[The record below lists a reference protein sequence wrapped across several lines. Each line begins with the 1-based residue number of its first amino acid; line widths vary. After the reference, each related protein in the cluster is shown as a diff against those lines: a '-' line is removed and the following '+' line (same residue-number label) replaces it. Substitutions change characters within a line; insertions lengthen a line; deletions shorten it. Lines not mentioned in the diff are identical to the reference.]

1 MKSVSFRQFCGLRYN
16 AGKSLVSNRL
26 RDMSFKK
33 YFLLSSLSLS
43 LLSCGQSSKIKDPIA
58 AEPFR
63 SKVQVD
69 TLKFDPEN
77 VIPLKFSFP
86 IEPTPFE
93 STLPQLGPV
102 TPVVNELVKLLLKVG
117 TVSGTLKFRL
127 NQPIPE
133 LPSEYAHS
141 VKLSRVF
148 FVLQNE
154 NINFINKLAVMVTPK
169 KIRND
174 SGIMT
179 SSPTE
184 EIKMSKQEKKAHFEM
199 FDDNSI
205 TGKMA
210 NERRD
215 KDVLVLKYDR
225 TQVEKFLK
233 PINKKF
239 IYLIHSSNPAA
250 IMDHIVFTME
260 YQKKG
265 LLKTTQLMM
274 DSVMVEL
281 IPDHAVRA
289 NFEKEM
295 QVLSTYHEFGYK
307 GHETCDSVKINC
319 LDLKI
324 PDIELMELVFRE
336 NSLQIEAFVDV
347 NRAPKTFGLKGF
359 IEIEAGVKD
368 PIAVDGVKRTTGI

>member
-1 MKSVSFRQFCGLRYN
+1 
-16 AGKSLVSNRL
+16 
-26 RDMSFKK
+26 MSFKK

-43 LLSCGQSSKIKDPIA
+43 LLSCGQSSKIKNPIP
-58 AEPFR
+58 AEPFK
-63 SKVQVD
+63 SPVQVSKLQYD
-69 TLKFDPEN
+69 SSE
-77 VIPLKFSFP
+77 VIPVKFSFP

-93 STLPQLGPV
+93 SALPSLGPIN
-102 TPVVNELVKLLLKVG
+102 PVVNELVKLLLKVG

-174 SGIMT
+174 AGIMT
-179 SSPTE
+179 ASPTE
-184 EIKMSKQEKKAHFEM
+184 EISMTKKEKKAHFDL
-199 FDDNSI
+199 FDENSI
-205 TGKMA
+205 TGKIA
-210 NERRD
+210 SERRD

-225 TQVEKFLK
+225 EQGSKYLR
-233 PINKKF
+233 PLNKKF
-239 IYLIHSSNPAA
+239 IYVIQSSNPAA
-250 IMDHIVFTME
+250 ILDHIVFTMR
-260 YQKKG
+260 YQEKG
-265 LLKTTQLMM
+265 YLKTSQLMM

-281 IPDHAVRA
+281 TPDNAVRA
-289 NFEKEM
+289 NFEREM
-295 QVLSTYHEFGYK
+295 QTLSTFHEFGYK
-307 GHETCDSVKINC
+307 GHETCESTKISC
-319 LDLKI
+319 LDLEV

-347 NRAPKTFGLKGF
+347 NRAPKTFGIKGF

-368 PIAVDGVKRTTGI
+368 PIAVDGVKPTKI

>member
-1 MKSVSFRQFCGLRYN
+1 
-16 AGKSLVSNRL
+16 
-26 RDMSFKK
+26 MSFQK

-43 LLSCGQSSKIKDPIA
+43 LIGCGQSSKIKGAIP
-58 AEPFR
+58 AEPF
-63 SKVQVD
+63 SGPAHVS
-69 TLKFDPEN
+69 TLTYDSEK

-93 STLPQLGPV
+93 TTLPKLGPV

-133 LPSEYAHS
+133 LPSEYAQT
-141 VKLSRVF
+141 VKLARVF

-169 KIRND
+169 RIRND
-174 SGIMT
+174 DGIMT
-179 SSPTE
+179 ASPTE
-184 EIKMSKQEKKAHFEM
+184 EVEMTKQEKRAHFEM
-199 FDDNSI
+199 FDENSI

-210 NERRD
+210 SERRD
-215 KDVLVLKYDR
+215 KEVLVLKYDR
-225 TQVEKFLK
+225 LQMNKYLK
-233 PINKKF
+233 PLNKKF

-250 IMDHIVFTME
+250 IMDHIVFTMG
-260 YQKKG
+260 YHKKK

-274 DSVMVEL
+274 DSVLVEL
-281 IPDHAVRA
+281 VPDNAVRA
-289 NFEKEM
+289 NFEREL
-295 QVLSTYHEFGYK
+295 QILSTGYEFGYK
-307 GHETCDSVKINC
+307 GHETCDSLRISC

-359 IEIEAGVKD
+359 IEIEGGVKD
-368 PIAVDGVKRTTGI
+368 PIAVDGVNRTTEI

>member
-1 MKSVSFRQFCGLRYN
+1 M
-16 AGKSLVSNRL
+16 SLT
-26 RDMSFKK
+26 K

-43 LLSCGQSSKIKDPIA
+43 LLACGESSKIKDPIA

-63 SKVQVD
+63 STVQVN
-69 TLKFDPEN
+69 TLKYDPNN

-86 IEPTPFE
+86 LEPTPFE

-154 NINFINKLAVMVTPK
+154 NINFINKLAVMVSPK
-169 KIRND
+169 RIRND
-174 SGIMT
+174 DGIMT
-179 SSPTE
+179 ASPTE
-184 EIKMSKQEKKAHFEM
+184 EIEMTKKEKRAHFEI

-205 TGKMA
+205 TGKAA
-210 NERRD
+210 NVRRD

-225 TQVEKFLK
+225 SQVDKHLK
-233 PINKKF
+233 PLNEKF

-250 IMDHIVFTME
+250 IMDHIVFTLG

-265 LLKTTQLMM
+265 LLKTSQLMM
-274 DSVMVEL
+274 DAVMVEL
-281 IPDHAVRA
+281 VPDNSVRA
-289 NFEKEM
+289 NFEREM
-295 QVLSTYHEFGYK
+295 QILSTFHEFGYK
-307 GHETCDSVKINC
+307 GHETCESLRISC
-319 LDLKI
+319 LDLNI

-368 PIAVDGVKRTTGI
+368 PIAVDGVKRATGI